1 MKIYYGYDI
10 ERYHNHSIDWGWQI
24 MRGRIYCF
32 DDDDDDYYEDLTDFL
47 DDNET
52 YGYIADDDWRE
63 M

>member
-1 MKIYYGYDI
+1 MKA
-10 ERYHNHSIDWGWQI
+10 
-24 MRGRIYCF
+24 RIYTF